1 MKKIFMCT
9 WTIIMI
15 IFTVSCGKD
24 ESRSGHVEIRL
35 FSENNANSNN
45 PYTGENIR
53 NVQIETV
60 NGWKYIKPIST
71 ENNKYNKVVVNES
84 GFGLRW
90 NYDDVRYQTNENNSF
105 EGDRIEYYETR
116 LYATS
121 SKRDFYIKMDN
132 LEAKAEIIKYS
143 YYSGSNSDDAYP
155 VGTVSGK
162 KIELTREDFS
172 RVKVKVEG
180 GITNVKLYLPYLI
193 RINKEGNIT
202 SPYSEEP
209 EFFKNI
215 TSNNSE
221 DSYEV
226 LNKEMISKD
235 LFGMNKESKIVFKTN
250 DGIERTIDLSDKL
263 LKNTSYEV
271 NLINNKPYYEIVEV
285 KGQL

>member
-1 MKKIFMCT
+1 MKNLLVGEI
-9 WTIIMI
+9 
-15 IFTVSCGKD
+15 
-24 ESRSGHVEIRL
+24 SR
-35 FSENNANSNN
+35 
-45 PYTGENIR
+45 
-53 NVQIETV
+53 
-60 NGWKYIKPIST
+60 
-71 ENNKYNKVVVNES
+71 
-84 GFGLRW
+84 
-90 NYDDVRYQTNENNSF
+90 
-105 EGDRIEYYETR
+105 
-116 LYATS
+116 
-121 SKRDFYIKMDN
+121 
-132 LEAKAEIIKYS
+132 YS
-143 YYSGSNSDDAYP
+143 YYSGPSSDYD
-155 VGTVSGK
+155 VIGEVTGVNVDT
-162 KIELTREDFS
+162 TRNNFS
-172 RVKVKVEG
+172 RVTVKFEA

-193 RINKEGNIT
+193 SIKKEGNIN

-221 DSYEV
+221 DYYEV

>member
-116 LYATS
+116 LYATT
-121 SKRDFYIKMDN
+121 SKKDFSINMKN
-132 LEAKAEIIKYS
+132 LLVGEISRYS
-143 YYSGSNSDDAYP
+143 YYSGPSSDYD
-155 VGTVSGK
+155 VIGEVTGVNVDT
-162 KIELTREDFS
+162 TRNNFS
-172 RVKVKVEG
+172 RVTVKFEA

-193 RINKEGNIT
+193 SIKKEGNIN

-221 DSYEV
+221 DYYEV